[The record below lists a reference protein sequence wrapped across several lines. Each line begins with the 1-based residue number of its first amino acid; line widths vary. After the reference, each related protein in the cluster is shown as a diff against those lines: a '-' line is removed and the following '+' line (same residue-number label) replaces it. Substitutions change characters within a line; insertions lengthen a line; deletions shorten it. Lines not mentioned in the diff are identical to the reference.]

1 MLICIVENKQVGR
14 SSQLI
19 GRTKMMKNNKI
30 ISLAII
36 GIVLGGIVGT
46 LVDSGQVDVLS
57 AAIVGGV
64 AGFLAGWVW
73 NSRAGESKE

>member
-1 MLICIVENKQVGR
+1 MIN
-14 SSQLI
+14 
-19 GRTKMMKNNKI
+19 NNKI
-30 ISLAII
+30 ISLTII

-46 LVDSGQVDVLS
+46 LVDSGQVNMLS

-73 NSRAGESKE
+73 NSRSGESKD